1 MSKKWFSMPDLKE
14 KKKREREREEEE
26 TRLRA
31 EEEERMKVEEEDV
44 ERRRMM
50 EQGWQ
55 SPILCSDTINIIS
68 SQANHNSVLEYE

>member
-1 MSKKWFSMPDLKE
+1 MPDLKE

-31 EEEERMKVEEEDV
+31 EEEERMKVEEEEEDV